1 MRDWLL
7 EVLVV
12 LCHSTRTQ
20 FAIALGLTFFAGTLL
35 MGHVLVDGLELRG
48 PMAPLADV
56 IRDALMHRYDK
67 AAWMALGGFLLV
79 AIKTYRKDRRRLL
92 GL

>member
-1 MRDWLL
+1 MSDWIT

-20 FAIALGLTFFAGTLL
+20 LAIAFGLIFFVGILLLGQVFVG
-35 MGHVLVDGLELRG
+35 GLELHG
-48 PMAPLADV
+48 LMAPLTDV
-56 IRDALMHRYDK
+56 IRDRLMHRYDK
-67 AAWMALGGFLLV
+67 AAWMALGGFLLL

>member
-1 MRDWLL
+1 MRDWLS

-20 FAIALGLTFFAGTLL
+20 LAIALGLIFFAGTLL
-35 MGHVLVDGLELRG
+35 MGHALVDGLELRG
-48 PMAPLADV
+48 PMAPLAEV

-79 AIKTYRKDRRRLL
+79 AIKAYRKDRRRLF

>member
-1 MRDWLL
+1 MLDWLS

-12 LCHSTRTQ
+12 FCHATRTQ
-20 FAIALGLTFFAGTLL
+20 IAIALGLIIFAGTLL
-35 MGHVLVDGLELRG
+35 MGHVLVGGIYLRG
-48 PMAPLADV
+48 PMAPVADV
-56 IRDALMHRYDK
+56 IRDALIHRYDK

>member
-1 MRDWLL
+1 MSDWFT

-20 FAIALGLTFFAGTLL
+20 FAIAFGLIFFVGILLLGQVFVG
-35 MGHVLVDGLELRG
+35 GLELHG
-48 PMAPLADV
+48 LMAPRMDV
-56 IRDALMHRYDK
+56 IQDRLMHRYDK
-67 AAWMALGGFLLV
+67 AAWMSLGGFLLL

>member
-1 MRDWLL
+1 MREWLADG
-7 EVLVV
+7 LVV
-12 LCHSTRTQ
+12 FAHSPKTQ
-20 FAIALGLTFFAGTLL
+20 FAVALGITFFAGTLRI
-35 MGHVLVDGLELRG
+35 GHLLVDGLELSG
-48 PMAPLADV
+48 PIAPVADV

>member
-1 MRDWLL
+1 MRDRLS

-12 LCHSTRTQ
+12 LCHSTGTQ
-20 FAIALGLTFFAGTLL
+20 FAIALGLIFFTGTLL

-48 PMAPLADV
+48 PMAALADV
-56 IRDALMHRYDK
+56 IHGALMHRYDK

-92 GL
+92 GH

>member
-1 MRDWLL
+1 MRDRLSD
-7 EVLVV
+7 VLVV
-12 LCHSTRTQ
+12 FCHSTRTQ
-20 FAIALGLTFFAGTLL
+20 IAIALGLIIFAGTLL
-35 MGHVLVDGLELRG
+35 IGHVLVGGIDLRG
-48 PMAPLADV
+48 PMALVADV
-56 IRDALMHRYDK
+56 IRDALLHRYDK

>member
-1 MRDWLL
+1 MSDWFT

-20 FAIALGLTFFAGTLL
+20 LAIAFGLIFFVGILLLGQVFVGGHELHGLL
-35 MGHVLVDGLELRG
+35 
-48 PMAPLADV
+48 APLTDV
-56 IRDALMHRYDK
+56 IRDRLMHRYDK
-67 AAWMALGGFLLV
+67 AAWMALGGFLLL

>member
-1 MRDWLL
+1 MRDWFS

-12 LCHSTRTQ
+12 FCHSTRTQ
-20 FAIALGLTFFAGTLL
+20 IAIALGLIFFAGTLL
-35 MGHVLVDGLELRG
+35 MGHVLVGGIDLRG
-48 PMAPLADV
+48 PMAPVADV

>member
-1 MRDWLL
+1 MRDWVS

-20 FAIALGLTFFAGTLL
+20 LAIALGLIFFASTLL

-48 PMAPLADV
+48 PVAPMADV

-79 AIKTYRKDRRRLL
+79 AIKAYRKDRRRLL

>member
-20 FAIALGLTFFAGTLL
+20 FSIALGLTFFAGTLL
-35 MGHVLVDGLELRG
+35 MGHVLVDALELRS
-48 PMAPLADV
+48 PMAPLPDV
-56 IRDALMHRYDK
+56 IRDVLMHRHDK

-79 AIKTYRKDRRRLL
+79 AIKTYRKDRRRIL